1 MQESEDEHAHE
12 EESDHDHDD
21 TSGTEAAAA
30 SEITEVTGCHAHGA
44 DSLFC
49 SAGGEEW
56 EVTTDVDVDN
66 APESYSGCHS
76 HGEDEL

>member
-12 EESDHDHDD
+12 EESSHDHA
-21 TSGTEAAAA
+21 SSTETAAA
-30 SEITEVTGCHAHGA
+30 SEITEVTGCHAHSA
-44 DSLFC
+44 DALFC

-56 EVTTDVDVDN
+56 EVTTEVDVDN